1 MMARDLFPLYPIP
14 AAQRTGGALPLYTD
28 VLWDTDKGQAV
39 WSGGNPVITTGREA
53 LRGWVWR
60 AIATVRYRYDA
71 FCWSFGCELERLVG
85 YPYQADTKRSEA
97 IRYVTEALTVNPYI
111 TSARV
116 TDVSLTGSTLHLQVE
131 YTSPYG
137 RDVIY
142 V

>member
-1 MMARDLFPLYPIP
+1 MRELFPIFPTP
-14 AAQRTGGALPLYTD
+14 AAGQAGPLPLYTD
-28 VLWDTDKGQAV
+28 VSWDVEAGRPRWA
-39 WSGGNPVITTGREA
+39 GGNPVIVTGKEA
-53 LRGWVWR
+53 VRGWVWR
-60 AIATVRYRYDA
+60 AIATVRYR
-71 FCWSFGCELERLVG
+71 FPVFSWSYGCELERLVG

-116 TDVSLTGSTLHLQVE
+116 SSVSFTGSTLHMTVE
-131 YTSPYG
+131 YTTPYG